1 MDPSLHQSLF
11 DSALC
16 SPYAWRHKGLQLLQ
30 SGIVILEKSAAA
42 QPIAEA
48 LLSSGQTEFSAEERA
63 PLYEYQLYDIGFFLV
78 ALAIEN
84 LLKGLWVG
92 RNPERINQITKMQT
106 DLPEITTHQLVKV
119 AKAAG
124 MILSVEEES
133 LLDDLSKI
141 ILWYGRYSAPS
152 NVNDY
157 KSHFASGPPSNRFL
171 TGESMLSMDLPCPP
185 ELNHFIKRVF
195 DELQTVL

>member
-1 MDPSLHQSLF
+1 MDPSLHQSFF
-11 DSALC
+11 DSALR
-16 SPYAWRHKGLQLLQ
+16 SPYAWRYKGLQLLR
-30 SGIVILEKSAAA
+30 SGRVILEKSAAA

-48 LLSSGQTEFSAEERA
+48 LLNSGQTEFSGEEGA

-133 LLDDLSKI
+133 LLDDLSQI

-171 TGESMLSMDLPCPP
+171 TRESMLSMDLPCPP